1 MELKG
6 ITVNIRSRT
15 TTIAAAAAVA
25 LLMTSC
31 IGGSRTTEA
40 QSAGSAGK
48 GEVKGAIGVTWW
60 GGDQRNRLTNE
71 VADMFV
77 KEHAGVTIDRQSADW
92 ASYWTKLN
100 VQAAGKS
107 LPCVVQLQGR
117 QLNDYTK
124 SGVLIPLDPMIDS
137 GAIDVSDIPKAVVDA
152 GRGTDGKVYFLPYG
166 VAYDA
171 VSINTTLAKQAGVGL
186 PAEGYNWDDF
196 VSFLTKAQ
204 PNLSE
209 GTATIGSEGGVPN
222 FFIGWAQANGKKLFA
237 KDGKLGF
244 SKEDLIGY
252 WNMWEKL
259 RKANVT
265 ISADKAA
272 EELGPDQGFL
282 ATGQVMVATEIPG
295 NALTAASNTLA
306 GKNSS
311 QSLTTIPYPSGPNGS
326 GATALSASGFA
337 IAKNCQNVPTAA
349 AFINYFTNDPAAGKV
364 FAADNGA
371 PSNTKVLDAQ
381 LADASLS
388 ATKKHELELYKQIVA
403 ANPGTIVFPP
413 KYQATFE
420 APFRRNYDEVAFGRM
435 TVTQAV
441 DKFFSEANASLGQ

>member
-1 MELKG
+1 M
-6 ITVNIRSRT
+6 
-15 TTIAAAAAVA
+15 IAATAAAAV
-25 LLMTSC
+25 LLTSC
-31 IGGSRTTEA
+31 SGTSGNTPDA
-40 QSAGSAGK
+40 AGK
-48 GEVKGAIGVTWW
+48 GEVTGAIGVTWW
-60 GGDQRNRLTNE
+60 GGDQRNKLTNE

-77 KEHAGVTIDRQSADW
+77 KEHPGVTIDRQSADW
-92 ASYWTKLN
+92 AGYWTKLN

-124 SGVLIPLDPMIDS
+124 NNVLIPLDPMIDA
-137 GAIDVSDIPKAVVDA
+137 GTIAISDIPKAVVDA

-171 VSINTTLAKQAGVGL
+171 VGINTALAQQAGVDV

-204 PNLSE
+204 PSLPE

-222 FFIGWAQANGKKLFA
+222 FFIGWAQANGKTLFA

-244 SKEDLIGY
+244 SKEDLTGY

-265 ISADKAA
+265 MPPDKFA
-272 EELGPDQGFL
+272 EQGGLDQGYL
-282 ATGQVMVATEIPG
+282 ATGQMMTDTIPG
-295 NALTAASNTLA
+295 NLLAVASKTLA
-306 GKNSS
+306 GTKSD

-326 GATALSASGFA
+326 GNPLYPSGLA
-337 IAKNCQNVPTAA
+337 IAKSCQNVPTAA

-403 ANPGTIVFPP
+403 SDPPIIVFPP
-413 KYQATFE
+413 KYQAMFE
-420 APFRRNYDEVAFGRM
+420 ASFRRNYDEVAFGRM

>member
-1 MELKG
+1 M
-6 ITVNIRSRT
+6 NIRSRT
-15 TTIAAAAAVA
+15 TMIAATAAAA
-25 LLMTSC
+25 LLLTSC
-31 IGGSRTTEA
+31 SGTSGNTPDA
-40 QSAGSAGK
+40 AGK

-60 GGDQRNRLTNE
+60 GGDQRNKLTNA

-77 KEHAGVTIDRQSADW
+77 KEHPGVTIDRQSADW
-92 ASYWTKLN
+92 TGYWTKVN

-107 LPCVVQLQGR
+107 LPCVVQIQGR

-124 SGVLIPLDPMIDS
+124 NSVLIPLDPMIDS
-137 GAIDVSDIPKAVVDA
+137 GAIDVSGIPKAVVDA
-152 GRGTDGKVYFLPYG
+152 GRGSDGKVYLVSYG

-171 VSINTTLAKQAGVGL
+171 VGINTTLAQQAGVGL

-196 VSFLTKAQ
+196 VSFLTRAQ
-204 PNLSE
+204 PNLPD
-209 GTATIGSEGGVPN
+209 GVAAANLQGGIPGV
-222 FFIGWAQANGKKLFA
+222 FLGWAQANGKKLFA

-259 RKANVT
+259 RRANVT
-265 ISADKAA
+265 MPADKAA

-282 ATGQVMVATEIPG
+282 ATGQVMATEIPG
-295 NALTAASNTLA
+295 NSLTAASNTLA
-306 GKNSS
+306 GTNSS
-311 QSLTTIPYPSGPNGS
+311 QSLTTIPYPSGPAGA
-326 GATALSASGFA
+326 GATALSANGFA

-349 AFINYFTNDPAAGKV
+349 AFINYFTNNPSAGKV

-403 ANPGTIVFPP
+403 ANPGTIIFPP

-420 APFRRNYDEVAFGRM
+420 APFKLNYDEVAFGRM

-441 DKFFSEANASLGQ
+441 DKFFSEANAGLGQ

>member
-1 MELKG
+1 MESKG

-60 GGDQRNRLTNE
+60 GGDQRNRLTNA

-77 KEHAGVTIDRQSADW
+77 KEHAGVTIDRQSAAW

-259 RKANVT
+259 RRANVT
-265 ISADKAA
+265 MSPDKFA
-272 EELGPDQGFL
+272 EQGGLDQGYL
-282 ATGQVMVATEIPG
+282 ATGQMMADTIPG
-295 NALTAASNTLA
+295 NLLTVASKTLA

-326 GATALSASGFA
+326 GNALYPSGFA

-349 AFINYFTNDPAAGKV
+349 AFINYFTNNPSAGKV

-381 LADASLS
+381 LADASLA

-403 ANPGTIVFPP
+403 ANPPIIVFPP

-420 APFRRNYDEVAFGRM
+420 ASFRRNYDEVAFGRM

>member
-1 MELKG
+1 M
-6 ITVNIRSRT
+6 IAAT
-15 TTIAAAAAVA
+15 AAAA
-25 LLMTSC
+25 LLLTSC
-31 IGGSRTTEA
+31 SGTSGTS
-40 QSAGSAGK
+40 QVSAGK

-60 GGDQRNRLTNE
+60 GGDQRNKLTNA

-77 KEHAGVTIDRQSADW
+77 KEHPGVTIDRQSADW
-92 ASYWTKLN
+92 TGYWTKVN

-107 LPCVVQLQGR
+107 LPCVVQIQGR

-124 SGVLIPLDPMIDS
+124 NSVLIPLDPMIDS
-137 GAIDVSDIPKAVVDA
+137 GAIDVSGIPKAVVDA
-152 GRGTDGKVYFLPYG
+152 GRGTDGKVYLVSYG

-171 VSINTTLAKQAGVGL
+171 VGINTTVAQQAGVDV

-204 PNLSE
+204 PKLPAGVAAADSH
-209 GTATIGSEGGVPN
+209 GGITN
-222 FFIGWAQANGKKLFA
+222 FFIGWAQANGKQVFG

-244 SKEDLIGY
+244 SKEDLTGY

-265 ISADKAA
+265 ISADKTA
-272 EELGPDQGFL
+272 EEPTSTEQSYL
-282 ATGQVMVATEIPG
+282 ATGQVMADTLPG
-295 NALTAASNTLA
+295 NALTPASKTLVGA
-306 GKNSS
+306 HSD
-311 QSLTTIPYPSGPNGS
+311 QTLTSIPYPSGPNGS
-326 GATALSASGFA
+326 GNPLYPSGFA

-349 AFINYFTNDPAAGKV
+349 AFISYFTNNPSAGKV

-403 ANPGTIVFPP
+403 ANPGTIIFPP

-420 APFRRNYDEVAFGRM
+420 APFKLNYDEVAFGRM

-441 DKFFSEANASLGQ
+441 DKFFSEANAGLGQ

>member
-1 MELKG
+1 M
-6 ITVNIRSRT
+6 NIRSCTRMIAAT
-15 TTIAAAAAVA
+15 AAAA
-25 LLMTSC
+25 LLLTSC
-31 IGGSRTTEA
+31 SGTSGTTQTE
-40 QSAGSAGK
+40 SAGTAK
-48 GEVKGAIGVTWW
+48 EGEVTGAIGVTWW
-60 GGDQRNRLTNE
+60 GGDQRNELTNA

-77 KEHAGVTIDRQSADW
+77 KEHPGVTIERQSADW
-92 ASYWTKLN
+92 TGYWTKVN

-107 LPCVVQLQGR
+107 LPCVVQIQGR

-124 SGVLIPLDPMIDS
+124 NGVLIPLDPMIDAGTIAIS
-137 GAIDVSDIPKAVVDA
+137 GIPKAVVDA
-152 GRGTDGKVYFLPYG
+152 GRGTDGKVYLVPYG
-166 VAYDA
+166 VGYDA
-171 VSINTTLAKQAGVGL
+171 IGVNTTLAQQAGVDV

-204 PNLSE
+204 PNLPD
-209 GTATIGSEGGVPN
+209 GAAAANLQGGIPGV
-222 FFIGWAQANGKKLFA
+222 FLGWAQANGKTLFA

-265 ISADKAA
+265 MPADKAA

-282 ATGQVMVATEIPG
+282 ATGQVMATEIPG
-295 NALTAASNTLA
+295 NSLTAASNTLA
-306 GKNSS
+306 GTKSD
-311 QSLTTIPYPSGPNGS
+311 QSLTTIPYPSGPAGA

-403 ANPGTIVFPP
+403 SDPPIIVFPP
-413 KYQATFE
+413 KYQAMFE
-420 APFRRNYDEVAFGRM
+420 ASFRRNYDEVAFGRM